1 MRSCCRSIHRQGPG
15 GPSTAPWTLAAVVDV
30 TASPGH
36 AGVVTGAGTLSSTEL
51 TITSASQMSGL
62 FGGGLLSAR
71 RAKSTSVAAPRR
83 HAPHHAP
90 HHAPQHPAA
99 EERKESSP
107 AGARCR
113 DQSSDG
119 LHREHAER
127 AEHGATR
134 AVMTQRG
141 LRASLPPSLP
151 APLWWRDVS
160 PRPAPDAAG
169 IQIDTPTQQASICMA
184 IPVQKEVCLPE
195 GVEMLC
201 SANTRRV
208 IVRLKAV

>member
-141 LRASLPPSLP
+141 LRASLPPSP
-151 APLWWRDVS
+151 PPFGGAMS
-160 PRPAPDAAG
+160 PRGRRPMLR
-169 IQIDTPTQQASICMA
+169 ASRSTL
-184 IPVQKEVCLPE
+184 PRNKRLSVWQSLYRKKFVCRK
-195 GVEMLC
+195 VSRC
-201 SANTRRV
+201 CARQTREE
-208 IVRLKAV
+208 